1 LFLFLN
7 FWYRALRG
15 KDTGEISSLSG
26 EELDLLQKTLFLV
39 LDNLTST
46 VINKVLDV
54 SSALSELILRG
65 DLEEAQHK
73 LTSPAIERPCW
84 DSDCIRSNH
93 RR

>member
-7 FWYRALRG
+7 FWYRGVRG

-46 VINKVLDV
+46 VVHKVLDV
-54 SSALSELILRG
+54 SSALSKLILRG
-65 DLEEAQHK
+65 DLEKAQHK
-73 LTSPAIERPCW
+73 LTSPAAERPFR
-84 DSDCIRSNH
+84 DGDCIRSYH
-93 RR
+93 